1 MLNIAKRSEMMK
13 KKIILMISLLVV
25 IFLIGCVRGD
35 NDLFIEMVEPK
46 PTGNP
51 GEQALYEDDNIRILF
66 TIYRG
71 IDIKGFT
78 FSLENK
84 SDQTIQI
91 VWDEVVIV
99 DSNNNPYGVIHEGV
113 RKIDKRKPMKNTV
126 IPPGTQKVDTVI
138 PTDFIR
144 WDNQFNR
151 WRTSG
156 FISDNDLWEGKIEK
170 ATLILPLIIGEEK
183 EIYSFK
189 FKIYYVKYF

>member
-1 MLNIAKRSEMMK
+1 MK

-25 IFLIGCVRGD
+25 ILLLGCAGGD
-35 NDLFIEMVEPK
+35 FDLFIEMVEPK

-78 FSLENK
+78 FSLKNK

-113 RKIDKRKPMKNTV
+113 RKIDKGKPMKNTV
-126 IPPGTQKVDTVI
+126 VPPGTQKVDTVS
-138 PTDFIR
+138 PADFIR
-144 WDNQFNR
+144 WNNHYNY
-151 WRTSG
+151 WETIG
-156 FISDNDLWEGKIEK
+156 FVSASELWEGKIEK
-170 ATLILPLIIGEEK
+170 ASLILPLIIGEEK
-183 EIYSFK
+183 QIYSFK